1 MNKLQTEVQ
10 TLLRYEY
17 GDRDT
22 KILEALL
29 DKGTQGKAAKET
41 GIPKRTLQ
49 RRLAAIRKQAQQY
62 GYHEEFPEAST
73 VLDQP
78 IRGKSRLQ
86 RFDPPLPDGTI
97 LEWKKTKFED
107 AVTIDSLKAIS
118 EGLSVPAIPASAY
131 VHTRKETEKLLSM
144 LAVADAHLGILSQT
158 RDEKWG
164 LDDNVKML
172 KDLIVRHIDRMQP
185 VETAILNNLGDLTH
199 TDGLVAQTPKN
210 KNPLDA
216 DSLYFP
222 ICTAAGELLAFTIE
236 GLMTKA
242 KKVIVKNNRGN
253 HDLITAWHINEK
265 MKERYRNNKRVQ
277 VLDNDEYHIPF
288 VWENNFILSTHGD
301 ASSNQ
306 MVYNMVTQEYPHEW
320 AAAAYVHV
328 CKGHI
333 HHETEQDIGKAKF
346 QTFTSTTKKDDYHKF
361 KNYCARRA
369 MSMIHYHPEGGEDGR
384 STLRPRG

>member
-1 MNKLQTEVQ
+1 
-10 TLLRYEY
+10 
-17 GDRDT
+17 
-22 KILEALL
+22 
-29 DKGTQGKAAKET
+29 
-41 GIPKRTLQ
+41 
-49 RRLAAIRKQAQQY
+49 
-62 GYHEEFPEAST
+62 
-73 VLDQP
+73 
-78 IRGKSRLQ
+78 
-86 RFDPPLPDGTI
+86 
-97 LEWKKTKFED
+97 
-107 AVTIDSLKAIS
+107 
-118 EGLSVPAIPASAY
+118 
-131 VHTRKETEKLLSM
+131 
-144 LAVADAHLGILSQT
+144 
-158 RDEKWG
+158 
-164 LDDNVKML
+164 ML

-306 MVYNMVTQEYPHEW
+306 MVYNTVTQEYPHEW